1 MLIPFF
7 IGVVCITLFDQLT
20 KLIVLSEL
28 TKVSTV
34 ELIEKVFYFTYCENT
49 GAGFSIFAEHTGVLA
64 AVSCCVI
71 VAMILYVVLKKPQ
84 SRVLNVALTFLVGG
98 AIGNLIDR
106 VRLGFVVDFLDFRL
120 IDFPIFN
127 VADCFVTIG
136 AALFIVYII
145 FIDGK
150 QAKEKKTIENEN
162 TAEKEQ
168 EDGTKNRDEC

>member
-7 IGVVCITLFDQLT
+7 AGAILIVLFDQVT
-20 KLIVLSEL
+20 KHIVLSEL
-28 TKVSTV
+28 TKVATV

-49 GAGFSIFAEHTGVLA
+49 GAGFSVFAEHTELLA
-64 AVSCCVI
+64 FVSALVI

-84 SRVLNVALTFLVGG
+84 SRMLTLALTFLVGG

-136 AALFIVYII
+136 ATLFVIYIL

-150 QAKEKKTIENEN
+150 ELKKEKKKHDNAT
-162 TAEKEQ
+162 EKEQ
-168 EDGTKNRDEC
+168 NDDDSNSNEC

>member
-7 IGVVCITLFDQLT
+7 MGTVLIVLFDQLT

-28 TKVSTV
+28 TKVATI

-49 GAGFSIFAEHTGVLA
+49 GAGFSVFSEHTGMLA
-64 AVSCCVI
+64 IISALVI
-71 VAMILYVVLKKPQ
+71 VAMILYVVLKKPK
-84 SRVLNVALTFLVGG
+84 SRMLITALTFLVGG
-98 AIGNLIDR
+98 AIGNLVDR

-136 AALFIVYII
+136 AALLIIYIL

-150 QAKEKKTIENEN
+150 DERKEKKKDDNAT
-162 TAEKEQ
+162 EKEQ
-168 EDGTKNRDEC
+168 KNDESNSDEC

>member
-7 IGVVCITLFDQLT
+7 IGSVLIVLFDQLT

-34 ELIEKVFYFTYCENT
+34 ELFEKVFYFTYCENT
-49 GAGFSIFAEHTGVLA
+49 GAGFSIFAEHTEVLA
-64 AVSCCVI
+64 IVSACVI

-84 SRVLNVALTFLVGG
+84 SRMLLTALTFLVGG

-136 AALFIVYII
+136 AALLIIYIL

-150 QAKEKKTIENEN
+150 DAKKEKINEDN
-162 TAEKEQ
+162 ATEKEQ
-168 EDGTKNRDEC
+168 KNDDSNSDEC

>member
-7 IGVVCITLFDQLT
+7 IGVVCIVLFDQLT
-20 KLIVLSEL
+20 KLVVLAEL
-28 TKVSTV
+28 TKVATV

-49 GAGFSIFAEHTGVLA
+49 GAGFSIFAEHTMLLA
-64 AVSCCVI
+64 IVSACVI
-71 VAMILYVVLKKPQ
+71 VAMVLYVVLKKPK
-84 SRVLNVALTFLVGG
+84 SRMLNVALTFLVGG

-136 AALFIVYII
+136 AALLIIYIL

-150 QAKEKKTIENEN
+150 DAKKEKIKDDNAT
-162 TAEKEQ
+162 EKEQ
-168 EDGTKNRDEC
+168 KNDDSESGEC

>member
-1 MLIPFF
+1 MLVPFI
-7 IGVVCITLFDQLT
+7 IGSVLIVLFDQLT

-34 ELIEKVFYFTYCENT
+34 ELFEKVFYFTYCENT
-49 GAGFSIFAEHTGVLA
+49 GAGFSIFAEHTEVLA
-64 AVSCCVI
+64 IFSAFVI

-84 SRVLNVALTFLVGG
+84 SRMLLTALTFLVGG

-136 AALFIVYII
+136 TALLIVYII

-150 QAKEKKTIENEN
+150 DAKKEKINEDN
-162 TAEKEQ
+162 ATEKEQ
-168 EDGTKNRDEC
+168 KNDDSNSDEC